1 MSKFIPNAFQI
12 PNSVIDELLA
22 KLTCAELKCYLFV
35 VRKTKGWNKESDSI
49 SVSQFMEVTGLSNR
63 SVITAC
69 ESLVEMGLLERS
81 GGERKLNT
89 YSVKAFEISQTGE
102 KSSSDKTGENFS
114 QTGEKSSSDKT
125 GENFSQTGEKSSSD
139 KTGEN
144 FSQTGEK
151 SSSDLVKKV
160 HTQNNNKNTIQNN
173 NKKNT
178 KKSES
183 DLLAEFGIVGQLA
196 EDFLKLRKAKSA
208 PITETALKGFQ
219 REAAKAGI
227 SLSDAITIAIE
238 RNWRGFSASWN
249 WRDDDIAMA
258 ANTRKTSSFADD
270 GSWAV
275 GRKLNIDPN
284 LIPEELR

>member
-1 MSKFIPNAFQI
+1 MSDFIVNSFQL
-12 PNSVIDELLA
+12 PNSVVDELLA
-22 KLTCAELKCYLFV
+22 DLTGAELKCYLLV
-35 VRKTKGWNKESDSI
+35 VRKTKGWNKEIDSI
-49 SVSQFMEVTGLSNR
+49 SIGQFMEVTGLSNR

-69 ESLVEMGLLERS
+69 DSLVEKGLLVRS
-81 GGERKLNT
+81 GGERRLNT
-89 YSVKAFEISQTGE
+89 YSVKSFNISQTGE
-102 KSSSDKTGENFS
+102 KSSSDKTGENIS
-114 QTGEKSSSDKT
+114 QTGEKR
-125 GENFSQTGEKSSSD
+125 
-139 KTGEN
+139 
-144 FSQTGEK
+144 
-151 SSSDLVKKV
+151 SSDLVKKV

-196 EDFLKLRKAKSA
+196 EDFLKLRKAKNA

-227 SLSDAITIAIE
+227 SLSNAITIAIE

-249 WRDDDIAMA
+249 WCDDDMAMA

>member
-1 MSKFIPNAFQI
+1 MNSRFIPNSFII

-63 SVITAC
+63 SIITAC

-114 QTGEKSSSDKT
+114 QTGEKSSSD
-125 GENFSQTGEKSSSD
+125 
-139 KTGEN
+139 
-144 FSQTGEK
+144 
-151 SSSDLVKKV
+151 LVKKV

-183 DLLAEFGIVGQLA
+183 DLLSDFGITGQLA
-196 EDFLKLRKAKSA
+196 DDFITHRKACKA
-208 PITETALKGFQ
+208 PITGTALKGFQ
-219 REAAKAGI
+219 READKAGI
-227 SLSDAITIAIE
+227 PIAEAITISIE

>member
-1 MSKFIPNAFQI
+1 MVDFVVNSFQL

-22 KLTCAELKCYLFV
+22 DLTGAELKCYLYV
-35 VRKTKGWNKESDSI
+35 LRKTKGWNKEEDAI
-49 SVSQFMEVTGLSNR
+49 SVSQFMKVTGLSNR
-63 SVITAC
+63 KVIDAC
-69 ESLVEMGLLERS
+69 ERLVELGLLEQKIGS
-81 GGERKLNT
+81 NKIKVF
-89 YSVKAFEISQTGE
+89 SVKDYKT
-102 KSSSDKTGENFS
+102 SSSEESSLVK
-114 QTGEKSSSDKT
+114 KVHSSS
-125 GENFSQTGEKSSSD
+125 EESSLSV
-139 KTGEN
+139 
-144 FSQTGEK
+144 
-151 SSSDLVKKV
+151 VKKV

-178 KKSES
+178 KKSEL
-183 DLLAEFGIVGQLA
+183 DLLADFGIVGQLA
-196 EDFLKLRKAKSA
+196 EDFLKLRKAKNA

-249 WRDDDIAMA
+249 WHDDIAMA
-258 ANTRKTSSFADD
+258 TNTRKTNSFADD

-275 GRKLNIDPN
+275 GRKLNIDPG

>member
-63 SVITAC
+63 SIITAC

-89 YSVKAFEISQTGE
+89 YSVKAFDFSESGE
-102 KSSSDKTGENFS
+102 KSSSVKSGENFS
-114 QTGEKSSSDKT
+114 ESGEKSSSVKS
-125 GENFSQTGEKSSSD
+125 GENFSES
-139 KTGEN
+139 
-144 FSQTGEK
+144 GEK

-160 HTQNNNKNTIQNN
+160 HTQNNNKNTIQNT
-173 NKKNT
+173 NT
-178 KKSES
+178 NLTVSNARARKTAKSAVEI
-183 DLLAEFGIVGQLA
+183 LEQFGITGQLA
-196 EDFLKLRKAKSA
+196 KDFIAHRKAKKSV
-208 PITETALKGFQ
+208 ITETVLNGFQ
-219 REAAKAGI
+219 READKAGI
-227 SLSDAITIAIE
+227 PLVEAITISIE
-238 RNWRGFSASWN
+238 RNWQGFKAEWN
-249 WRDDDIAMA
+249 WRDDNVATA
-258 ANTRKTSSFADD
+258 TNTRKTSAFADD

-275 GRKLNIDPN
+275 GRKLNIDPE

>member
-1 MSKFIPNAFQI
+1 MSDFIVNSFQL
-12 PNSVIDELLA
+12 PNSVVDELLA
-22 KLTCAELKCYLFV
+22 DLTGAELKCYLLV
-35 VRKTKGWNKESDSI
+35 VRKTKGWNKEIDSI
-49 SVSQFMEVTGLSNR
+49 SIGQFMEVTGLSNR

-69 ESLVEMGLLERS
+69 DSLVEKGLLVRS
-81 GGERKLNT
+81 GGERRLNT
-89 YSVKAFEISQTGE
+89 YSVKSFNIPQTGE
-102 KSSSDKTGENFS
+102 KSSSDETGEKTSPTGENFS
-114 QTGEKSSSDKT
+114 QS
-125 GENFSQTGEKSSSD
+125 
-139 KTGEN
+139 
-144 FSQTGEK
+144 GEK

-196 EDFLKLRKAKSA
+196 EDFLKLRKAKNA

-249 WRDDDIAMA
+249 WRDDNVATA
-258 ANTRKTSSFADD
+258 TNTRKTSAFADD

>member
-1 MSKFIPNAFQI
+1 MERQIYTREGGGVMSKFIPNAFQI

-49 SVSQFMEVTGLSNR
+49 SISQFMEVTGLSNR
-63 SVITAC
+63 SIITAC

-139 KTGEN
+139 
-144 FSQTGEK
+144 
-151 SSSDLVKKV
+151 LVKKV
-160 HTQNNNKNTIQNN
+160 HTQNNNKNTIQNT

>member
-89 YSVKAFEISQTGE
+89 YSVKAF
-102 KSSSDKTGENFS
+102 D
-114 QTGEKSSSDKT
+114 
-125 GENFSQTGEKSSSD
+125 FSQTGEKSSSD

-196 EDFLKLRKAKSA
+196 EDFIAHRKAK
-208 PITETALKGFQ
+208 KGVINQ
-219 REAAKAGI
+219 TQLNRLQKQADKAGI
-227 SLSDAITIAIE
+227 SICEAVEICIE
-238 RNWRGFSASWN
+238 RNWQGFNASWD
-249 WRDDDIAMA
+249 WRDEKL
-258 ANTRKTSSFADD
+258 RTSQAQKMSFEEKNALP
-270 GSWAV
+270 WN
-275 GRKLNIDPN
+275 R
-284 LIPEELR
+284 PEDWENVL

>member
-49 SVSQFMEVTGLSNR
+49 SVSQFMDVTGLSNR

-89 YSVKAFEISQTGE
+89 YSVKAFDI
-102 KSSSDKTGENFS
+102 
-114 QTGEKSSSDKT
+114 
-125 GENFSQTGEKSSSD
+125 SQTGEKSSSD

-196 EDFLKLRKAKSA
+196 EDFLKLRKAKNA

-227 SLSDAITIAIE
+227 YLSDAITIAIE

>member
-49 SVSQFMEVTGLSNR
+49 SVSQFMEVTGLSKK

-69 ESLVEMGLLERS
+69 ESLVQMGLLERS

-89 YSVKAFEISQTGE
+89 YSVKAFDFSESGGKSTPIKSGVNFSESGE
-102 KSSSDKTGENFS
+102 KSTP
-114 QTGEKSSSDKT
+114 
-125 GENFSQTGEKSSSD
+125 
-139 KTGEN
+139 
-144 FSQTGEK
+144 
-151 SSSDLVKKV
+151 DLVKKL
-160 HTQNNNKNTIQNN
+160 HPQNNNKNTIQNI

-249 WRDDDIAMA
+249 WRDDNVATA
-258 ANTRKTSSFADD
+258 TNTRKTSAFADD

-275 GRKLNIDPN
+275 GRKLNIDPE

>member
-89 YSVKAFEISQTGE
+89 YSVKAF
-102 KSSSDKTGENFS
+102 DFS
-114 QTGEKSSSDKT
+114 E
-125 GENFSQTGEKSSSD
+125 
-139 KTGEN
+139 
-144 FSQTGEK
+144 TGEK

-196 EDFLKLRKAKSA
+196 EDFIAHRKSKRAA
-208 PITETALKGFQ
+208 ITKTVLVGYQ
-219 REAAKAGI
+219 REAHKAGI
-227 SLSDAITIAIE
+227 PLAEAITISIE
-238 RNWRGFSASWN
+238 RNWQGFKAGWN
-249 WRDDDIAMA
+249 WRDDNVATTT
-258 ANTRKTSSFADD
+258 NTRKTSAFADD

-275 GRKLNIDPN
+275 GRKLNIDPK

>member
-1 MSKFIPNAFQI
+1 MVRKRVVADESNVERQIYTREGGGVMSKFIPNAFQI

-81 GGERKLNT
+81 GGERKLNI
-89 YSVKAFEISQTGE
+89 YSVKAFEMSQTGE
-102 KSSSDKTGENFS
+102 KSSSDEP
-114 QTGEKSSSDKT
+114 
-125 GENFSQTGEKSSSD
+125 
-139 KTGEN
+139 
-144 FSQTGEK
+144 GEK

-173 NKKNT
+173 NKNT

-196 EDFLKLRKAKSA
+196 EDFLKLRKAKNA

-227 SLSDAITIAIE
+227 SLSNAITIAIE

-258 ANTRKTSSFADD
+258 ANTRKTSPFADD

>member
-114 QTGEKSSSDKT
+114 QTGEKISP
-125 GENFSQTGEKSSSD
+125 
-139 KTGEN
+139 
-144 FSQTGEK
+144 
-151 SSSDLVKKV
+151 DLMKKV

-196 EDFLKLRKAKSA
+196 EDFLKLRKAKNA

>member
-63 SVITAC
+63 SIITAC

-89 YSVKAFEISQTGE
+89 YSVKAFEI
-102 KSSSDKTGENFS
+102 
-114 QTGEKSSSDKT
+114 
-125 GENFSQTGEKSSSD
+125 SQTGEKSSSD

-196 EDFLKLRKAKSA
+196 EDFLKLRKAKNA

>member
-114 QTGEKSSSDKT
+114 QTGEKSSSD
-125 GENFSQTGEKSSSD
+125 
-139 KTGEN
+139 
-144 FSQTGEK
+144 
-151 SSSDLVKKV
+151 LVKKV

-196 EDFLKLRKAKSA
+196 EDFLKLRKAKNA

-249 WRDDDIAMA
+249 WRDDNVATA
-258 ANTRKTSSFADD
+258 TNTRKTSTFADD

>member
-89 YSVKAFEISQTGE
+89 YSVKAF
-102 KSSSDKTGENFS
+102 DFS
-114 QTGEKSSSDKT
+114 E
-125 GENFSQTGEKSSSD
+125 
-139 KTGEN
+139 
-144 FSQTGEK
+144 TGEK

-173 NKKNT
+173 NKKTTQKN
-178 KKSES
+178 SLA
-183 DLLAEFGIVGQLA
+183 LLAEFGIVGQLA
-196 EDFLKLRKAKSA
+196 DDFITHRKACKA

-219 REAAKAGI
+219 READKLGMPIAESVAY
-227 SLSDAITIAIE
+227 AIE
-238 RNWRGFSASWN
+238 RGWRGFKAEWYRRDLNNQPAEQMPANKPKFSNDQAGWSAGVEVEV
-249 WRDDDIAMA
+249 
-258 ANTRKTSSFADD
+258 D
-270 GSWAV
+270 GQKW
-275 GRKLNIDPN
+275 KF
-284 LIPEELR
+284 

>member
-63 SVITAC
+63 SIITAC

-89 YSVKAFEISQTGE
+89 YSVKAFDFSESGE
-102 KSSSDKTGENFS
+102 KSSSVKSGENFS
-114 QTGEKSSSDKT
+114 ES
-125 GENFSQTGEKSSSD
+125 
-139 KTGEN
+139 
-144 FSQTGEK
+144 GEK

-183 DLLAEFGIVGQLA
+183 DLLAEFGIAGQLA
-196 EDFLKLRKAKSA
+196 DDFITHRKACKA
-208 PITETALKGFQ
+208 PITETALKGYR
-219 REAAKAGI
+219 READKVGI
-227 SLSDAITIAIE
+227 PLAEAITIAIE
-238 RNWRGFSASWN
+238 RNWRGFKASWV
-249 WRDDDIAMA
+249 WRDEKQRPMIQQSQPSKPKFDDSQMGWSAGMNI
-258 ANTRKTSSFADD
+258 TVD
-270 GSWAV
+270 GQTW
-275 GRKLNIDPN
+275 
-284 LIPEELR
+284 EL

>member
-89 YSVKAFEISQTGE
+89 YSVKAFEISQTG
-102 KSSSDKTGENFS
+102 K
-114 QTGEKSSSDKT
+114 KSSSDKT

>member
-49 SVSQFMEVTGLSNR
+49 SVSQFMNVTGLSNR

-89 YSVKAFEISQTGE
+89 YSVKAFDISQTGE
-102 KSSSDKTGENFS
+102 KSSSDETGENFS
-114 QTGEKSSSDKT
+114 QTGEKSSSD
-125 GENFSQTGEKSSSD
+125 E
-139 KTGEN
+139 TGEN

-160 HTQNNNKNTIQNN
+160 HTQNNNKNTIQNI

-183 DLLAEFGIVGQLA
+183 DLLDEFGITGQLA
-196 EDFLKLRKAKSA
+196 DDFIIHRKACKA

-219 REAAKAGI
+219 READKAGI
-227 SLSDAITIAIE
+227 PLAEAITISIE
-238 RNWRGFSASWN
+238 RNWRGFKSEWDWRGSGVIQRQPQKMTFTEKNAQPWN
-249 WRDDDIAMA
+249 R
-258 ANTRKTSSFADD
+258 
-270 GSWAV
+270 
-275 GRKLNIDPN
+275 
-284 LIPEELR
+284 PEDWKGVF